1 MLPEPAESLPFS
13 PVLKH
18 FLGKSMIDCSS
29 VVSTARWTVH
39 TGYHVLVLTRVFPG
53 LLLDLGVDGE
63 RYGSDSQMLCENRDS
78 QRNETS
84 AKVLCL
90 DKVYRYLSKL
100 LRPVE
105 ALNSTHVLKDGRP
118 TEWHDGE
125 RCENEEKGMLSICL
139 EQRHVEEVERI
150 LEAQG
155 LWGCHRL
162 SSTVISGRP
171 KLSWYPST

>member
-1 MLPEPAESLPFS
+1 
-13 PVLKH
+13 
-18 FLGKSMIDCSS
+18 
-29 VVSTARWTVH
+29 
-39 TGYHVLVLTRVFPG
+39 
-53 LLLDLGVDGE
+53 
-63 RYGSDSQMLCENRDS
+63 MLCENRDS

-100 LRPVE
+100 QRPVE
-105 ALNSTHVLKDGRP
+105 TLNYTHVLKDGRP
-118 TEWHDGE
+118 TGWHDGE

-162 SSTVISGRP
+162 SSRAGQSCHGIHLHEHKSQPVSLICT
-171 KLSWYPST
+171 